1 MNTTTGPLVLIEPY
15 AHRGGG
21 HHQRTLA
28 ALATARPDSLVIAP
42 GGLSEDVGPVQS
54 GSRVAVG
61 PAGPAAK
68 ILLAVARAAAR
79 VSAAGQQIFASRR
92 WPLAVR
98 RSPHQVTLLAR
109 CLTEAACLRTARRLA
124 PRASAVVILSAN
136 EALHGVAALLGGTP
150 HLRFI
155 HEAVTTEDRPVR
167 WLGRLARR
175 GEKRVI
181 ALYPTTAVRDQIMA
195 AFPHLPG
202 EVRAFAV
209 DDGRPLTDAERDG
222 ARTAFTIPADAKA
235 VCVVGGWWPY
245 KDIATIDAALARLT
259 TPLHVLVCGAPLDD
273 AVLTRWHQLPHVRLH
288 TVPGPVGDQ
297 VLRLVYAAADA
308 ALVTRKP
315 GVGKESGL
323 VMDAARLAVPL
334 IVSAHDPAL
343 TARLTG
349 EPWARLFPAGDP
361 DTLAKTLDH
370 LTDQAPVRPGPSAP
384 GALDMNSAA
393 DQAAFLTD
401 TYTRLTKECRR

>member
-1 MNTTTGPLVLIEPY
+1 MNTAPGPLVLIEPY

-21 HHQRTLA
+21 HHQRTLTTLA
-28 ALATARPDSLVIAP
+28 ATRPSLLVTP
-42 GGLSEDVGPVQS
+42 GGLGEDLGPMVRS
-54 GSRVAVG
+54 DARIAAG
-61 PAGPAAK
+61 PAGPAAR
-68 ILLAVARAAAR
+68 ILLNAARAAER
-79 VSAAGQQIFASRR
+79 FSAAGQRVFASRR
-92 WPLAVR
+92 WPPAVR
-98 RSPHQVTLLAR
+98 RLPHQVTLIAR

-124 PRASAVVILSAN
+124 PRASAVVILSAS
-136 EALHGVAALLGGTP
+136 EALHGAAALLGGTP

-181 ALYPTTAVRDQIMA
+181 ALYPTTAVRDQVA
-195 AFPHLPG
+195 PTFPHLPG

-209 DDGRPLTDAERDG
+209 DDDRPLTDAERDG

-245 KDIATIDAALARLT
+245 KDIPTIDAALARLT
-259 TPLHVLVCGAPLDD
+259 APLHVLVCGTPLDD
-273 AVLTRWHQLPHVRLH
+273 SVLTRWHQLPNVRLH

-297 VLRLVYAAADA
+297 VLRLVHAAADA
-308 ALVTRKP
+308 SLVARKP

-334 IVSAHDPAL
+334 IVSAHDSEL

-370 LTDQAPVRPGPSAP
+370 LTADAPARPGPSAR
-384 GALDMNSAA
+384 GALDMHSAA
-393 DQAAFLTD
+393 EQAAFLTD
-401 TYTRLTKECRR
+401 TYTRMTKECR